1 MVSEIIYFSTFVL
14 VGAAIVAVLIGLSK
28 LLQTRRPTEAK
39 LSTYECGI
47 VNVTGDPRVQ
57 IKMRY
62 YIFGLLLVIFDVE
75 MIFLFPWA
83 VVFKS
88 LGFVALLEMLVFIA
102 ILLLGLFYAWRKG
115 VLKWI

>member
-1 MVSEIIYFSTFVL
+1 MVSEIIYFSVFV
-14 VGAAIVAVLIGLSK
+14 IVSAVIVTALLGVQK
-28 LLQTRRPTEAK
+28 LLQTKRVTEAK
-39 LSTYECGI
+39 IATYECGI
-47 VNVTGDPRVQ
+47 LDVTGDPRIQ

-62 YIFGLLLVIFDVE
+62 YIFALLLVIFDVE

-88 LGFVALLEMLVFIA
+88 LGLFAFIEMLIFIA
-102 ILLLGLFYAWRKG
+102 ILLLGLLYAWRKG